1 MLTKEQASIRIDE
14 LRKELNHHSHQYYV
28 LDAPTI
34 PDIEYDRLFKELQSL
49 ETQFPE
55 LKTVDSPT
63 QRVGGQAL
71 PQFNSIQHETPM
83 LSLGNAFEEDDLQ
96 NFDRRVKEG
105 LATSDE
111 IIYCCEPKLDGL
123 AVSLIY
129 ENGSLTQAA
138 TRGDGTTGEDITA
151 NVRTIR
157 NIPLKLFGTDWP
169 KRLEVRGEVYMPH
182 AGFEKL
188 NTSMLASGNK
198 PFANPRNA
206 AAGSLRQLDSKITA
220 TRPLTFCCYG
230 FVLPDNQQITTQQQT
245 LEQLK
250 SWGIPISPELKLAKG
265 FEECFA
271 YYQQIGQRRDTLDYD
286 IDGVVFKVNNIE
298 AQQQLGFRFREPRWA
313 IAYKFPAQ
321 EEITKLLAVE
331 FQVGR
336 TGAVTPVAR
345 LEPVHVGGVI
355 VSNATLHNMDEVT
368 RLGLMVGDSVIIRR
382 AGDVIPQITSVVLAR
397 RPSHAE
403 PITIPSHCPVCGSM
417 VERTQLIKRSKGQEY
432 ISEGSTYR
440 CTGRL
445 SCPAQV
451 KQSIIHFVSRKAMDI
466 DGLGDKIIEQLV
478 DQSLIHSPAD
488 LYQLTF
494 EQVIVLEG
502 FAQTSTQNLLS
513 AIANSK
519 KADLARFIYALGIPN
534 VGESTSKLL
543 ARSFGSLSRIQV
555 AMPEILTSLPD
566 IGLEVAYEINNFFQE
581 EHNQKTLQQLL
592 TFIELQNESD
602 ISDQLAASFTL
613 TKLLKSLDIPYIADT
628 TAERITK
635 RFSSLEEIVR
645 ADKIDLS
652 VVDRLPERA
661 AQSLLS
667 YFSLTKNREYVLAL
681 EQQLKAFGMHWQS
694 EPKQKTQVLPLTGQT
709 WVLTGTLHQLKRE
722 TAKQYLEQLGAKV
735 SGSVSAK
742 TTIVLAGTDAG
753 SKLAKADELGITVW
767 SEDDL
772 LNLLKENEITL

>member
-34 PDIEYDRLFKELQSL
+34 PDVEYDRLFKELQSL

-271 YYQQIGQRRDTLDYD
+271 YYQQIGQRRDALDYD

-298 AQQQLGFRFREPRWA
+298 AQQQLGFRSREPRWA

-345 LEPVHVGGVI
+345 LEPVHVGGVM

-368 RLGLMVGDSVIIRR
+368 RLGLMIGDSVIIRR

-403 PITIPSHCPVCGSM
+403 QITIPSHCPVCGSM
-417 VERTQLIKRSKGQEY
+417 VERTLLIKRSKGQEH

-466 DGLGDKIIEQLV
+466 DGLGEKIIEQLV

-494 EQVIVLEG
+494 EQIIVLEG

-519 KADLARFIYALGIPN
+519 KIDLARFIYALGIPN

-566 IGLEVAYEINNFFQE
+566 IGLEVAYEINNFFKE

-613 TKLLKSLDIPYIADT
+613 TKLLKSLNIPYIADT

-635 RFSSLEEIVR
+635 RFSSLEEIIR

-652 VVDRLPERA
+652 AVDRLPERA

-667 YFSLTKNREYVLAL
+667 YFSLAKNKEYALAL

-694 EPKQKTQVLPLTGQT
+694 EIKQKARALPLTGQT

-753 SKLAKADELGITVW
+753 SKLTKANELGVTVW

-772 LNLLKENEITL
+772 LNLLKKNEITL